1 MALQADMITVGATA
15 ALLALC
21 LAHGLGLI
29 SPKRFAQL
37 AGGAACGVAL
47 ACAGVWLARGGGHG

>member
-1 MALQADMITVGATA
+1 MPSPGLLSLIGLAS

-21 LAHGLGLI
+21 LAVGLGLI

-37 AGGAACGVAL
+37 IGGGACGATLVVT
-47 ACAGVWLARGGGHG
+47 GVWLDDGGGHG